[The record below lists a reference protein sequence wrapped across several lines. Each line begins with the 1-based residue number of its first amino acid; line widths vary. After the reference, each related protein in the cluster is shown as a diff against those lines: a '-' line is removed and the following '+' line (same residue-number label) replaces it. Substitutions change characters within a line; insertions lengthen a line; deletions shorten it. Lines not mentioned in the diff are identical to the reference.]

1 MTELVTDGLAYWAR
15 QAPHRP
21 AIVFDGTD
29 LVDYQSLDRWTDAA
43 ARGHAAA
50 GLRAGDRIGIIG
62 DNSLEWVVAA
72 IGALKLGAIVV
83 PFNHRFTPDEL
94 RYLVDDSEPAMV
106 LADDAHRDR
115 MAAALAQ
122 SPASDAALRPLG
134 AVAGLRHEQPAPVPR
149 PAAGPDDITQI
160 VYTSG
165 TSSRPKGVLFTHRST
180 FNLIADFAFAEP
192 ALRPG
197 ARIIYVLSMS
207 GAPGLLWHIL
217 HPLTRGLSIYYERG
231 FEPARTLRRL
241 EEAKIQI
248 MAGVPVL
255 FEQMAALVGFAR
267 ADLSSLELVTIAGA
281 RAPVP
286 VIRAWLD
293 KGVLLRQAYGMTEL
307 GGISTLNPA
316 EQAVDRPESVGRGTV
331 FTRHRVVRPDGTDCD
346 AEEPGEIIV
355 SGPGVTPGYWRNEA
369 AYAEAMKGGG
379 EAGGGWF
386 HSGDVGIKDADGFIR
401 VVDRLKDIII
411 TGGYNVAPS
420 EIEAVISELPAVLE
434 VCVVSMAD
442 AKFGEAPA
450 AVIYATDAV
459 TAEQVTAH
467 CRERL
472 AGYKVPRQVIVQD
485 QPLERM
491 ASGKIARRRIR
502 DAHPGLA
509 VAAQPVG

>member
-1 MTELVTDGLAYWAR
+1 MTELVTDGLSYWAR
-15 QAPHRP
+15 QAPVRP

-29 LVDYQSLDRWTDAA
+29 LVDYQGLDRWTDAA
-43 ARGHAAA
+43 ARCHLEA

-83 PFNHRFTPDEL
+83 PFNNRFTPDEL
-94 RYLVDDSEPAMV
+94 RYLVDDSEPRMV
-106 LADDAHRDR
+106 LADEANRDR
-115 MAAALAQ
+115 MAAALARP
-122 SPASDAALRPLG
+122 PAAGEAVTLRPLG
-134 AVAGLRHEQPAPVPR
+134 TFTGLRHKQAALVSR
-149 PAAGPDDITQI
+149 PAAGPDDVTQI

-217 HPLTRGLSIYYERG
+217 HPLTRGLSIFYERG

-241 EEAKIQI
+241 AEAKIQI

-255 FEQMAALVGFAR
+255 FEQMAKLPDFAA

-307 GGISTLNPA
+307 GGISSLNPA

-331 FTRHRVVRPDGTDCD
+331 FTRHRVVRPDGADCD

-369 AYAEAMKGGG
+369 AYAEAMR
-379 EAGGGWF
+379 EGWF
-386 HSGDVGIKDADGFIR
+386 HSGDVGVKDADGFIR
-401 VVDRLKDIII
+401 VVDRLKDVII

-420 EIEAVISELPAVLE
+420 EIEAVISELPAVIE

-442 AKFGEAPA
+442 AKFGETPA
-450 AVIYATDAV
+450 AVIYAREAI
-459 TAEQVTAH
+459 TAEEVTAH
-467 CRERL
+467 CRKRL
-472 AGYKVPRQVIVQD
+472 ASYKIPRRVIVQD

-491 ASGKIARRRIR
+491 ASGKIARRKIR
-502 DAHPGLA
+502 DANPALA
-509 VAAQPVG
+509 GAAQPVG

>member
-1 MTELVTDGLAYWAR
+1 MTELVTDGLSYWAR
-15 QAPHRP
+15 QAPDRP

-29 LVDYQSLDRWTDAA
+29 RVDYQTLDRWTDAA
-43 ARGHAAA
+43 AQAHAGT
-50 GLRAGDRIGIIG
+50 GLRPGERIAIIG

-72 IGALKLGAIVV
+72 IGALKLGAVVV
-83 PFNHRFTPDEL
+83 PLNNRFTPDEL
-94 RYLVDDSEPAMV
+94 RYLVDDSGPVMV
-106 LADDAHRDR
+106 FADEAHQDR
-115 MAAALAQ
+115 MAAALDR
-122 SPASDAALRPLG
+122 SPASGAALRPL
-134 AVAGLRHEQPAPVPR
+134 AAFTGLRDERPAPVPR
-149 PAAGPDDITQI
+149 PAASPDDVTQI

-197 ARIIYVLSMS
+197 ARMIYVLSMS

-217 HPLTRGLSIYYERG
+217 HPLTRGLSIFYERG
-231 FEPARTLRRL
+231 FDPARTLRRL
-241 EEAKIQI
+241 EEEKVQI

-255 FEQMAALVGFAR
+255 FEQMAKQPGFAA

-307 GGISTLNPA
+307 GGISSLNPP
-316 EQAVDRPESVGRGTV
+316 EQAVDRPESIGRGTV
-331 FTRHRVVRPDGTDCD
+331 FTRHRVVRADGTDCD
-346 AEEPGEIIV
+346 PEEPGEIIV

-369 AYAEAMKGGG
+369 AYAEAMRD
-379 EAGGGWF
+379 GWF
-386 HSGDVGIKDADGFIR
+386 HSGDVGVKDADGYIR
-401 VVDRLKDIII
+401 MVDRLKDIII
-411 TGGYNVAPS
+411 TGGYNVAPG
-420 EIEAVISELPAVLE
+420 EIEAVIGELPQVIE
-434 VCVVSMAD
+434 VCVVSAAD

-450 AVIYATDAV
+450 AVIYATEAV

-472 AGYKVPRQVIVQD
+472 AGYKVPRHVIVEAE
-485 QPLERM
+485 PLERM
-491 ASGKIARRRIR
+491 ASGKIARRKIR
-502 DAHPGLA
+502 DAHPELA
-509 VAAQPVG
+509 ADAQPVG

>member
-1 MTELVTDGLAYWAR
+1 MTELVTDGLSYWAR
-15 QAPHRP
+15 QAPDRP

-29 LVDYQSLDRWTDAA
+29 RVDYQTLDRWTDAA
-43 ARGHAAA
+43 AQAHAGA
-50 GLRAGDRIGIIG
+50 GLRPGERIAIIG

-72 IGALKLGAIVV
+72 IGALKLGAVVV
-83 PFNHRFTPDEL
+83 PLNNRFTPDEL
-94 RYLVDDSEPAMV
+94 RYLVDDSGPVMV
-106 LADDAHRDR
+106 FADEAHQDR
-115 MAAALAQ
+115 MAAALDR
-122 SPASDAALRPLG
+122 SPASGAALRPL
-134 AVAGLRHEQPAPVPR
+134 AAFTGLRDERPAPVPR
-149 PAAGPDDITQI
+149 PAASPDDVTQI

-197 ARIIYVLSMS
+197 ARMIYVLSMS

-217 HPLTRGLSIYYERG
+217 HPLTRGLSIFYERG
-231 FEPARTLRRL
+231 FDPARTLRRL
-241 EEAKIQI
+241 EEEKVQI

-255 FEQMAALVGFAR
+255 FEQMAKQPGFAA

-307 GGISTLNPA
+307 GGISSLNPP
-316 EQAVDRPESVGRGTV
+316 EQAVDRPESIGRGTV
-331 FTRHRVVRPDGTDCD
+331 FTRHRVVRADGTDCD
-346 AEEPGEIIV
+346 PEEPGEIIV

-369 AYAEAMKGGG
+369 AYAEAMRD
-379 EAGGGWF
+379 GWF
-386 HSGDVGIKDADGFIR
+386 HSGDVGVKDADGYIR
-401 VVDRLKDIII
+401 MVDRLKDIII
-411 TGGYNVAPS
+411 TGGYNVAPG
-420 EIEAVISELPAVLE
+420 EIEAVIGELPQVIE
-434 VCVVSMAD
+434 VCVVSAAD

-450 AVIYATDAV
+450 AVIYATEAV

-472 AGYKVPRQVIVQD
+472 AGYKVPRHVIVEAE
-485 QPLERM
+485 PLERM
-491 ASGKIARRRIR
+491 ASGKIARRKIR
-502 DAHPGLA
+502 DAHPELA
-509 VAAQPVG
+509 ADAQPVG

>member
-1 MTELVTDGLAYWAR
+1 MTELVTDGLCYWAR
-15 QAPHRP
+15 QAPGRP

-43 ARGHAAA
+43 ARCHAEA
-50 GLRAGDRIGIIG
+50 GLRTGDRIGIIG

-72 IGALKLGAIVV
+72 LGALKLGAVVV
-83 PFNHRFTPDEL
+83 PFNNRFTPDEL
-94 RYLVDDSEPAMV
+94 RYLVDDSGPAMV
-106 LADDAHRDR
+106 LADDANRDR
-115 MAAALAQ
+115 MAAALARP
-122 SPASDAALRPLG
+122 PAASGAVALRPLG
-134 AVAGLRHEQPAPVPR
+134 AFTGLRHERVAPVPR
-149 PAAGPDDITQI
+149 PAAGPDDVTQI

-207 GAPGLLWHIL
+207 GAPGLLWHFL
-217 HPLTRGLSIYYERG
+217 HPLTRGLSIFYERG

-241 EEAKIQI
+241 AEAKIQI

-255 FEQMAALVGFAR
+255 FEQMAKLPAFAD
-267 ADLSSLELVTIAGA
+267 ADLSALELVTIAGA

-307 GGISTLNPA
+307 GGISSLNPA
-316 EQAVDRPESVGRGTV
+316 EQAVNRPESVGRGTV
-331 FTRHRVVRPDGTDCD
+331 FTRHRLVRPDGTDCD
-346 AEEPGEIIV
+346 PEEPGEIIV
-355 SGPGVTPGYWRNEA
+355 SGPGVTPGYWRAEA
-369 AYAEAMKGGG
+369 AYADAMRDN
-379 EAGGGWF
+379 WF
-386 HSGDVGIKDADGFIR
+386 HSGDVGVKDADGYIR

-420 EIEAVISELPAVLE
+420 EIEAVISELPAVIE
-434 VCVVSMAD
+434 VCVVPAAD

-450 AVIYATDAV
+450 AVIYAREAI
-459 TAEQVTAH
+459 TAEEVTAH

-472 AGYKVPRQVIVQD
+472 AGYKVPRHVIVQD

-491 ASGKIARRRIR
+491 ASGKIARRKIR
-502 DAHPGLA
+502 DAHPALA
-509 VAAQPVG
+509 ATAQPVG